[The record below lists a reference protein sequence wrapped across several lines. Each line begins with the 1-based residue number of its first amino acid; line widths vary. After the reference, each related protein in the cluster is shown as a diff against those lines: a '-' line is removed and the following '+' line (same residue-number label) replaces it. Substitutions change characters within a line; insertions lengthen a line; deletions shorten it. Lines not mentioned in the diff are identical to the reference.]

1 MSKQRVII
9 DTDPGLDDAVAILFA
24 LSCGQFDVLGLTTVA
39 GNIGIKAT
47 THNSLRLLAAMGR
60 EDIPVVQGADT
71 PLRRESIDIVA
82 IHGQDGVQGL
92 VLPEPNVAAL
102 PEPSVVPHH
111 DAVGWLA
118 QTLLGEPAGSLTI
131 LALGPM
137 TNLAKLIKVHPEA
150 ASRIG
155 RIIAMGGAVDE
166 PGNVGARSEFNFAT
180 DPEAAHIV
188 FRAGIELIVIPLDVT
203 RKVRVDIAQ
212 VELMRGTV
220 AGDIAADVITL
231 YFGEG
236 KQSRPLHDPC
246 VMLYALQPDLFTV
259 EERLV
264 AVDLEEGTDAGAL
277 KPARADAPVQHIAMR
292 VDSAAAIALL
302 TEGLR
307 A

>member
-1 MSKQRVII
+1 MSKHRVII

-24 LSCGQFDVLGLTTVA
+24 LTCGQFEILGLTTVA
-39 GNIGIKAT
+39 GNIGIEAT
-47 THNSLRLLAAMGR
+47 TRNSLRLLAAMGR
-60 EDIPVVQGADT
+60 EDIPVIQGADT

-82 IHGQDGVQGL
+82 VHGQDGVQGL
-92 VLPEPNVAAL
+92 VLPEPNVAPL
-102 PEPSVVPHH
+102 P

-118 QTLLGEPAGSLTI
+118 QTLLAEPAGSITI
-131 LALGPM
+131 LALGPL
-137 TNLAKLIKVHPEA
+137 TNLAKLIQLHPEA
-150 ASRIG
+150 AAHID

-188 FRAGIELIVIPLDVT
+188 FRSGIDLIVIPLDVT
-203 RKVRVDIAQ
+203 RKVRVDAAQ
-212 VELMRGTV
+212 VELMRGSV

-236 KQSRPLHDPC
+236 RQSRPLHDPC
-246 VMLYALQPDLFTV
+246 VMLYALQPELFTI
-259 EERLV
+259 EKRHV

-277 KPARADAPVQHIAMR
+277 KPARADAPVQNIAMR
-292 VDSAAAIALL
+292 VDAAAAVALL

>member
-1 MSKQRVII
+1 MNKQRVII

-24 LSCGQFDVLGLTTVA
+24 LNCGQFDILGLTTVA
-39 GNIGIKAT
+39 GNIGIDAT

-92 VLPEPNVAAL
+92 AL
-102 PEPSVVPHH
+102 PEPSVAPLT
-111 DAVGWLA
+111 DAIGWLA
-118 QTLLGEPAGSLTI
+118 QTLLAEPAGSLTI
-131 LALGPM
+131 LALGPL

-188 FRAGIELIVIPLDVT
+188 FRAGIDLIVIPLDVT
-203 RKVRVDIAQ
+203 RRVRVDAGQ

-292 VDSAAAIALL
+292 VDAAAAIALL

>member
-1 MSKQRVII
+1 V
-9 DTDPGLDDAVAILFA
+9 
-24 LSCGQFDVLGLTTVA
+24 
-39 GNIGIKAT
+39 
-47 THNSLRLLAAMGR
+47 
-60 EDIPVVQGADT
+60 
-71 PLRRESIDIVA
+71 
-82 IHGQDGVQGL
+82 HGQDGVQGL
-92 VLPEPNVAAL
+92 VLPEPNVAPL
-102 PEPSVVPHH
+102 P

-118 QTLLGEPAGSLTI
+118 QTLLAEPAGSITI
-131 LALGPM
+131 LALGPL
-137 TNLAKLIKVHPEA
+137 TNLAKLIQAHPEA
-150 ASRIG
+150 AAHID

-203 RKVRVDIAQ
+203 RKVRVDAGQ

-246 VMLYALQPDLFTV
+246 VMLYALQPDFFTV